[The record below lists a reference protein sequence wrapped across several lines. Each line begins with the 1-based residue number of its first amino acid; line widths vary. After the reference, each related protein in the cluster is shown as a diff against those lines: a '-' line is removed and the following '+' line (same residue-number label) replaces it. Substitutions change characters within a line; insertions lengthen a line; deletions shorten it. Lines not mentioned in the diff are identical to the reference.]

1 MDAYGERMNVD
12 RNGWA
17 AFRVEPLPIARAY
30 TLLSPDPAA
39 RIDLARWAHQART
52 FFGAK
57 LELAQ
62 PKRYPEGQTPSVDA
76 VEVELVRG
84 ATSTVTRV
92 HVVTLPLEDVP
103 DARVVAEEGARA
115 IGGAGFDALV
125 DRARRVWQIADEV
138 PEGGDPNAP
147 LALAAVVASV
157 LLAPIVPPGGGTI
170 FGVKGART
178 RLGL

>member
-1 MDAYGERMNVD
+1 MNFD

-17 AFRVEPLPIARAY
+17 ASPVEPLPTARAY

-57 LELAQ
+57 IELVQ
-62 PKRYPEGQTPSVDA
+62 PKRYPEGKTPSADMVD
-76 VEVELVRG
+76 VEIERRG
-84 ATSTVTRV
+84 DSVTRV
-92 HVVTLPLEDVP
+92 HVVTLPLDEVP
-103 DARVVAEEGARA
+103 DALTLAAEGARA

-138 PEGGDPNAP
+138 SAGGDASAP
-147 LALAAVVASV
+147 LALAAVMASV

>member
-1 MDAYGERMNVD
+1 MDVD

-17 AFRVEPLPIARAY
+17 AFRVEPLPVARAY
-30 TLLSPDPAA
+30 TLLSPDPEA

-52 FFGAK
+52 FFNARI
-57 LELAQ
+57 ELVQ
-62 PKRYPEGQTPSVDA
+62 PKRYPEGQTPSADA
-76 VEVELVRG
+76 AEVEFARG
-84 ATSTVTRV
+84 PRAEITRV
-92 HVVTLPLEDVP
+92 QVVTLPIEEVP
-103 DARVVAEEGARA
+103 AARAAAEEGARA

-125 DRARRVWQIADEV
+125 ERARRVWQIADEV
-138 PEGGDPNAP
+138 PEGGDPSAP
-147 LALAAVVASV
+147 LALAAVMASV